1 MRIRE
6 RFNPRAPCGV
16 RRPRVRRAALPLY
29 FNPRAPCGARLCWLS
44 PSASRSLNFNPRAP
58 CGARQRPL
66 LSLTVWQLFQPTRP
80 LRGATKVLNRIEDS
94 FTISTHAPLAGR
106 DGRKCFLTLLI
117 NVFQPTRP
125 LRGATQRPYRVKCRH
140 IRFQPTRPLR
150 GATALTACHSRA
162 LNNFNPR
169 APCGARPRFSNGD
182 VEALKFQPTRPLR
195 GATF

>member
-1 MRIRE
+1 ME
-6 RFNPRAPCGV
+6 GYGNENP
-16 RRPRVRRAALPLY
+16 
-29 FNPRAPCGARLCWLS
+29 GAFQ
-44 PSASRSLNFNPRAP
+44 PT
-58 CGARQRPL
+58 RPL
-66 LSLTVWQLFQPTRP
+66 RGATAESTTGSSATLFQPTRP

-169 APCGARPRFSNGD
+169 APCGARLGVSSVCIRTTFISTHAPLAGRDPASPTAMWKPLNFNPR
-182 VEALKFQPTRPLR
+182 APC
-195 GATF
+195 GARHSEQLGQQ